1 MTQKTMILVSGS
13 GDTVAWFRV
22 EFLQKFL
29 DKSYKVYVLA
39 PDIRE
44 DLKPVLLN
52 LGVEFIHI
60 NLNRKGFNIFN
71 LFRSIK
77 EISNIFNTYKPDVI
91 FSYTHKAILASSL
104 ASKVSGYRN
113 IFSSLPAQGTF
124 LMTKV

>member
-60 NLNRKGFNIFN
+60 NLNRKPNAAKI
-71 LFRSIK
+71 
-77 EISNIFNTYKPDVI
+77 
-91 FSYTHKAILASSL
+91 
-104 ASKVSGYRN
+104 
-113 IFSSLPAQGTF
+113 
-124 LMTKV
+124 

>member
-44 DLKPVLLN
+44 DLKPVLPKSWC
-52 LGVEFIHI
+52 GIY
-60 NLNRKGFNIFN
+60 
-71 LFRSIK
+71 
-77 EISNIFNTYKPDVI
+77 TYK
-91 FSYTHKAILASSL
+91 FK
-104 ASKVSGYRN
+104 
-113 IFSSLPAQGTF
+113 
-124 LMTKV
+124 